1 MLSIKYP
8 SAQRRASSKAMELE
22 ARLKIVRSIEGAFLA
37 GGPELPGGVGG
48 EFLLANSASF
58 LPDVLEH
65 HTVEAS
71 PAGGDMDEDEREGA
85 AGSAAPGGGATS
97 GGKSTSLDNS
107 PVPTELNLT
116 PNSAVCGQAAGQERR
131 RHAGARNHNQP
142 TGRVLIKTKSNL
154 QGS

>member
-22 ARLKIVRSIEGAFLA
+22 ARLKIVRSIEEAFLA
-37 GGPELPGGVGG
+37 GEPELPGGVGG

-85 AGSAAPGGGATS
+85 AGSAAPGSGATS
-97 GGKSTSLDNS
+97 GGKSTFLDNS
-107 PVPTELNLT
+107 SVPTELNLIRIRLF
-116 PNSAVCGQAAGQERR
+116 AARR
-131 RHAGARNHNQP
+131 RGRRGADTQAHETTTSRLAGC
-142 TGRVLIKTKSNL
+142 L
-154 QGS
+154 